1 MLVLCSDCLS
11 PALAL
16 VRGPGVDAPRGP
28 GLGLCDSVCTLS
40 CTPRLEAHSELCG
53 ARVEEDA
60 SSPSD
65 SSHFPGRQFLT
76 KFSQRVAQP
85 LLFS

>member
-1 MLVLCSDCLS
+1 MCSVVTACPQPWLWSVGLEWMLPEGQAWGFVILFALC
-11 PALAL
+11 PA
-16 VRGPGVDAPRGP
+16 P
-28 GLGLCDSVCTLS
+28 
-40 CTPRLEAHSELCG
+40 PRLEAHSELCG